1 MDELE
6 EQKEEKIEPQ
16 LQEEIQKE
24 DELSQQEDNEK
35 IDNEIDNEN
44 VSKDFLNVIKSR
56 FNDYNINI
64 IMGDYVRQNRGVIT
78 GENAIF
84 RNTDFYEKEKQ
95 YENKEQSNFHDEA
108 DGDFKDEDGIC
119 NWMKKN
125 FGKEPFLWLISLS
138 VFHDMPYHWV
148 KTNAGLLESRK
159 VFDIGNEDD
168 EKEIL
173 TTSDLLKKLDVITY
187 KRTMNEKGAE
197 IEADFVRFAKE
208 DIAEKVLKSIWEQF
222 QNYRDRF
229 FDWLKLFAYQTEIE
243 QAYAAM
249 EAISY
254 IAQLDFYYFKTHLIQ
269 GMLLDNNI
277 FVLTEILSLISKNEK
292 YIAYIDNEAKHWG
305 TLKKCKCVLAALSV
319 AQKNGW
325 SVSEIKPVMS
335 QYFDGTVSAMKKTWL
350 EEYLQNFPTMFVIGQ
365 REANYYYAMIEVM
378 FYLVDDGLNKSNS
391 PQSKSIEQIFLMM
404 VETDLEY
411 TKVIRK
417 NREMILVNIT
427 FVKNRYAAM
436 LTELWRRMWRKYG
449 VHIQLRNIMVAY
461 WKEKYN
467 RDIRYEMQMRQF
479 FYKIGV
485 SEREQQII
493 YREVLEKKNNEY
505 NR

>member
-148 KTNAGLLESRK
+148 KT
-159 VFDIGNEDD
+159 
-168 EKEIL
+168 
-173 TTSDLLKKLDVITY
+173 
-187 KRTMNEKGAE
+187 
-197 IEADFVRFAKE
+197 
-208 DIAEKVLKSIWEQF
+208 
-222 QNYRDRF
+222 
-229 FDWLKLFAYQTEIE
+229 
-243 QAYAAM
+243 
-249 EAISY
+249 
-254 IAQLDFYYFKTHLIQ
+254 H
-269 GMLLDNNI
+269 
-277 FVLTEILSLISKNEK
+277 
-292 YIAYIDNEAKHWG
+292 
-305 TLKKCKCVLAALSV
+305 
-319 AQKNGW
+319 
-325 SVSEIKPVMS
+325 
-335 QYFDGTVSAMKKTWL
+335 
-350 EEYLQNFPTMFVIGQ
+350 
-365 REANYYYAMIEVM
+365 
-378 FYLVDDGLNKSNS
+378 
-391 PQSKSIEQIFLMM
+391 
-404 VETDLEY
+404 
-411 TKVIRK
+411 
-417 NREMILVNIT
+417 
-427 FVKNRYAAM
+427 
-436 LTELWRRMWRKYG
+436 
-449 VHIQLRNIMVAY
+449 
-461 WKEKYN
+461 
-467 RDIRYEMQMRQF
+467 YE
-479 FYKIGV
+479 
-485 SEREQQII
+485 
-493 YREVLEKKNNEY
+493 
-505 NR
+505 